1 MVAHETY
8 RTANG
13 DWLQPNEIE
22 IRSDGNTRTAYRLD
36 GGGEVSIGS
45 IEKMSKSKRNVVDP
59 DDIIGTYGADTA
71 RWFMLSDSPPD
82 RGVIWSE
89 DGVQGAFRYV
99 QQLWRLVGSL
109 AEVAAPAGSPIT
121 GITEPLAVGIRRHTH
136 SHCARIGDHIERLR
150 FNTAIAEIRKLSNAL
165 TKLIGEIETPDV
177 SAQCRLAYR
186 EAADSLVLMFAP
198 MMPHLAEE
206 CWERLGHSG
215 AVAYAAWPVID
226 PVLAKDETVT
236 MPVQI
241 NGKKRG
247 ELVIARDTDVKTV
260 EAEAL
265 QLEDVQRALEGRP
278 VKKIIVVPNRIV
290 NVVA

>member
-1 MVAHETY
+1 
-8 RTANG
+8 
-13 DWLQPNEIE
+13 
-22 IRSDGNTRTAYRLD
+22 
-36 GGGEVSIGS
+36 
-45 IEKMSKSKRNVVDP
+45 
-59 DDIIGTYGADTA
+59 
-71 RWFMLSDSPPD
+71 
-82 RGVIWSE
+82 
-89 DGVQGAFRYV
+89 
-99 QQLWRLVGSL
+99 
-109 AEVAAPAGSPIT
+109 
-121 GITEPLAVGIRRHTH
+121 
-136 SHCARIGDHIERLR
+136 
-150 FNTAIAEIRKLSNAL
+150 
-165 TKLIGEIETPDV
+165 
-177 SAQCRLAYR
+177 
-186 EAADSLVLMFAP
+186 EAADALVLMFAP

-236 MPVQI
+236 MPVQV

-265 QLEDVQRALEGRP
+265 QLEDVQRALDGKP